1 MPSLRL
7 PLSPSLLISFSLL
20 LALPPAL
27 RAAPATHL
35 FDGRTLAGW
44 EGDLKWWR
52 VQDGAITG
60 GSTTEKVPKNS
71 VLATTR
77 SFQNFDLRLKLKLTG
92 DPKTGMINS
101 GVQIR
106 SLRVPD
112 HHEMSGYQVDAGDK
126 WWGKLYDESRRN
138 KVIAEPIDAA
148 AADAAVKRDDWND
161 YRILAEGPRIR
172 SWINGVP
179 ALDYTE
185 TDPAIAL
192 DGKVALQVHSGGM
205 ALVQFKDIAITE
217 LPPTPGAPTW
227 DKVGHPKPRPPA
239 KKKNAPP
246 AAAPSAK

>member
-7 PLSPSLLISFSLL
+7 PFSPSLLLSFSLL

-71 VLATTR
+71 FLATTR

-185 TDPAIAL
+185 ADSAIAL

-205 ALVQFKDIAITE
+205 ALVQFKDIAIAE

-246 AAAPSAK
+246 ATAPSAK

>member
-1 MPSLRL
+1 ML
-7 PLSPSLLISFSLL
+7 PRILVLAL
-20 LALPPAL
+20 LAVSVL
-27 RAAPATHL
+27 RAAPVTSL
-35 FDGRTLAGW
+35 FDGRTLGGW

-60 GSTTEKVPKNS
+60 GSTTEKVPKTS
-71 VLATTR
+71 FLATTR
-77 SFQNFDLRLKLKLTG
+77 SFQNFDLRLKIKLTG

-185 TDPAIAL
+185 SDPAIAL

-205 ALVQFKDIAITE
+205 ALVQFKDIAIAE

-246 AAAPSAK
+246 ATAPSAK

>member
-7 PLSPSLLISFSLL
+7 PLSPSLLLSFSLL

-44 EGDLKWWR
+44 ENDLKWWR

-71 VLATTR
+71 FLATTR

-246 AAAPSAK
+246 ATAPSAK

>member
-1 MPSLRL
+1 M
-7 PLSPSLLISFSLL
+7 LSRILV
-20 LALPPAL
+20 LALFAVSVL
-27 RAAPATHL
+27 RAAPATPL

-52 VQDGAITG
+52 VQDGALTG
-60 GSTTEKVPKNS
+60 GSATEKVPKNFF
-71 VLATTR
+71 LATTR
-77 SFQNFDLRLKLKLTG
+77 SFQNFNLRVKIKLTG

-106 SLRVPD
+106 SQRVPD
-112 HHEMSGYQVDAGDK
+112 HTEMSGYQVDAGDK

-148 AADAAVKRDDWND
+148 ADAAVKKEDWND

-185 TDPAIAL
+185 ADPAIAL
-192 DGKVALQVHSGGM
+192 DGKIALQIHSGGV
-205 ALVQFKDIAITE
+205 ALVQFKDLVIEE
-217 LPPTPGAPTW
+217 LAPTPGAPTW
-227 DKVGHPKPRPPA
+227 DKVGHPKPRDPNA
-239 KKKNAPP
+239 KKKKAAP
-246 AAAPSAK
+246 AATPATK